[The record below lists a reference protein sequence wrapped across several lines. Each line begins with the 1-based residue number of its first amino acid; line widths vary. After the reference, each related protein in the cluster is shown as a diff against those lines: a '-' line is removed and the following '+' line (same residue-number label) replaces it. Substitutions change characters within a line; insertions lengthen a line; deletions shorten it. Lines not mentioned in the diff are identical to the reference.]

1 MELYVLKT
9 KNGYVKSTDP
19 ENPTLVGI
27 EKASVYPTGD
37 SELIQNLAVILRER
51 GEEEL
56 RMAKLE
62 IREVDYYKKI

>member
-9 KNGYVKSTDP
+9 KSGYVKSTDP
-19 ENPTLVGI
+19 DNPILVGI
-27 EKASVYPTGD
+27 EKASVYPNGD
-37 SELIQNLAVILRER
+37 SELIRKLAIILKER

-62 IREVDYYKKI
+62 IKEVDYYKKM